1 MKKDPIPIQNL
12 FYMLCY
18 AWNVLSIKDAIRI
31 FQLDVD
37 NEIYGYCGQAEQWN
51 DLEGGANQMNTVF
64 SLNTM
69 IKCGIITNVKRN
81 VPIRS
86 K

>member
-1 MKKDPIPIQNL
+1 MKEAHTNL
-12 FYMLCY
+12 L
-18 AWNVLSIKDAIRI
+18 
-31 FQLDVD
+31 
-37 NEIYGYCGQAEQWN
+37 
-51 DLEGGANQMNTVF
+51 
-64 SLNTM
+64 

>member
-1 MKKDPIPIQNL
+1 
-12 FYMLCY
+12 MLQFGHF
-18 AWNVLSIKDAIRI
+18 NG
-31 FQLDVD
+31 
-37 NEIYGYCGQAEQWN
+37 IYGYCGQAEKWN

-69 IKCGIITNVKRN
+69 IKCGIRTNVKRN